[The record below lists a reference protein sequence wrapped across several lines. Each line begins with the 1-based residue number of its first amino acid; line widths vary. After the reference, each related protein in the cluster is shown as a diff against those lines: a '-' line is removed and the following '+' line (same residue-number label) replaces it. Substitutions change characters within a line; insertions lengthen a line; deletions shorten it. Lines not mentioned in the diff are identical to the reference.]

1 MSSSASAFTSLV
13 APVAALQA
21 ELLYT
26 AQRVAEDHGLTAARW
41 QVLSAAG
48 AEPSSVADI
57 AHGLGLARQSVQ
69 RVADDLVA
77 AGLATWAPN
86 PRHARAKLLVPS
98 TTGRQKL
105 ADAAAAQTAWMVDVE
120 NRMRA
125 ASLDGSAIAT
135 AVDVLNTVID
145 SSEEHW
151 AEATETS
158 EADSRA

>member
-1 MSSSASAFTSLV
+1 VSSSAFTSLV

-41 QVLSAAG
+41 QVLSAAA
-48 AEPSSVADI
+48 AEASSVAGI

-77 AGLATWAPN
+77 SGLAGWQVN

-98 TTGRQKL
+98 EQGIQVL
-105 ADAAAAQTAWMVDVE
+105 GDAAASQAAWMADVE
-120 NRMRA
+120 RKMQDA
-125 ASLDGSAIAT
+125 ALDDASVET
-135 AVDVLNTVID
+135 AVRVLDTVLN
-145 SSEEHW
+145 
-151 AEATETS
+151 AS
-158 EADSRA
+158 EAHWEQLHASA